1 MRIPRIFTDQTLFSG
16 TEITLEEQASNHI
29 SRVLRMQEGRDL
41 ILFNGQGGYFQ
52 AQIASIT
59 KKSLT
64 VSITEFFDEN
74 KQSALP
80 TELGIAI
87 SKGDRMEW
95 LIQKATELGIHS
107 ITPLLT
113 ENSQLKLNAERMAK
127 KQKQWQQIAISA
139 CEQCGRNIIPVITE
153 IQTLSIW
160 LPTVNAEKK
169 LVLHHRSDTRLTGDK
184 PASVALL
191 IGPEGG
197 LSTTEI
203 SSAQTL
209 GFQALTLGPRVL
221 RTETAPLTAL
231 SIIQFQWG
239 DF

>member
-1 MRIPRIFTDQTLFSG
+1 MRIPRIFTDQALVSG
-16 TEITLEEQASNHI
+16 TQVMLEEQASNHI

-41 ILFNGQGGYFQ
+41 ILFNGRGGYFE
-52 AQIASIT
+52 AQISSIE
-59 KKSLT
+59 KKSVT
-64 VSITEFFDEN
+64 VSIADFFNED
-74 KQSALP
+74 KQSPL
-80 TELGIAI
+80 TTQLGISI

-113 ENSQLKLNAERMAK
+113 KNSQLKLNAERMEK

-139 CEQCGRNIIPVITE
+139 CEQCGRNIVPIINEITA
-153 IQTLSIW
+153 LSSW
-160 LPTVNAEKK
+160 LPTVNTEKK
-169 LVLHHRSDTRLTGDK
+169 LVLHHRSDTSLHGDK

-197 LSTTEI
+197 LSQTEI
-203 SSAQTL
+203 ALAQTFD
-209 GFQALTLGPRVL
+209 FQALTLGPRVL